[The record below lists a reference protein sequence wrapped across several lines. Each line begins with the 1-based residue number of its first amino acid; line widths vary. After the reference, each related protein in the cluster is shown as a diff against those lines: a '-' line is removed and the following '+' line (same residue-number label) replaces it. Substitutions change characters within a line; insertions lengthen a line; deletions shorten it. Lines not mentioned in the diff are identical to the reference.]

1 MAIHGSYF
9 YNGRWGEV
17 KKTAARTLAVA
28 MNVTPAGDHAPLWQ
42 QLIEGRSPQSLL
54 APLADAQGK
63 ILASFQC
70 RSTWW
75 LTITGDVC
83 SFMGLAYATQTPQL
97 VRALTNIERELRPLC
112 HAGKAD
118 WLRVFRVLVSRLL
131 NFIADAR
138 PALDAENL
146 SLYWNKP
153 ITPNRLMELGKV
165 DRAMGQVLAIAQQH
179 PTPQSWI
186 FDDAAGQVSPQ
197 ALLNQLQTD
206 VELIKTAVSNF
217 TRTTP
222 GFLLTRS
229 GKLPQKLKNHLF
241 NPDNPSSRQRL
252 DGMIEELHANQPP
265 EMVSFDAQPGRP
277 LYRDEDSDNP
287 VDQLLNALEPD
298 LAGDVLGTAEPQL
311 ADFSI
316 AQPVPEIIAEPEC
329 VSSAMALNS
338 ILMQNTEAGQR
349 VESSCS
355 SVAPRAG
362 ISAFPGKYLVADD
375 FRAAFLAF
383 FLNEVD
389 DRILVFLIQDILGD
403 TEWGHFADLAN
414 SARSKTQHRLTRQSM
429 EAAFGTSYHR
439 LRTLARQLER
449 IVKDT
454 SEFLASSP
462 GIDASAQHLRTLEAR
477 KVDFVARQAE
487 VFRKGA
493 CMGEE

>member
-42 QLIEGRSPQSLL
+42 QLVEGRSPQTLL
-54 APLADAQGK
+54 TPLADAQGK

-75 LTITGDVC
+75 LNITGDVC
-83 SFMGLAYATQTPQL
+83 SFMGLAYATQAPQL
-97 VRALTNIERELRPLC
+97 VRALTNIKKELRPLC

-118 WLRVFRVLVSRLL
+118 WQRVFRALVSRFL

-153 ITPNRLMELGKV
+153 VTPNRLMELGKV

-179 PTPQSWI
+179 PTQQSWI
-186 FDDAAGQVSPQ
+186 FDDDAGQMSPQ

-206 VELIKTAVSNF
+206 VERVKTAVGNF

-229 GKLPQKLKNHLF
+229 GELPQKLKNHLF

-252 DGMIEELHANQPP
+252 NGMIEELHANQPP

-277 LYRDEDSDNP
+277 LYWDENSDNP

-298 LAGDVLGTAEPQL
+298 QAGDVLGIAEPQL
-311 ADFSI
+311 ADFST
-316 AQPVPEIIAEPEC
+316 AQPMPEIIAEPEC
-329 VSSAMALNS
+329 ISSAMALNS
-338 ILMQNTEAGQR
+338 ILMQNTKAELR
-349 VESSCS
+349 VESPCS
-355 SVAPRAG
+355 SATSCAG
-362 ISAFPGKYLVADD
+362 ISTFPGKYLVADD

-403 TEWGHFADLAN
+403 TEWGHFADLVN

-462 GIDASAQHLRTLEAR
+462 GIDASAQYLCTLEAR

-487 VFRKGA
+487 IFKKGA